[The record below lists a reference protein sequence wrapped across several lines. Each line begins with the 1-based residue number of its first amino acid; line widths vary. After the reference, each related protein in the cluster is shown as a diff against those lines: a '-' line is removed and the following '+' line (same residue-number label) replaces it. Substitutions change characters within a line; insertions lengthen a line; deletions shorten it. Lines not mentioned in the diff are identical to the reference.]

1 MKEEPVQVAMTSA
14 RNKLPGVITAVKRG
28 DVMCQVDMQV
38 GDNHVVA
45 VITTEAADEMG
56 LAVGMEAIATFKST
70 LVMITTQRKRR
81 QRSLTRFVR
90 QCSGHCWRGRVILH
104 VILQLP

>member
-1 MKEEPVQVAMTSA
+1 MAEEGITVVSA

-56 LAVGMEAIATFKST
+56 LEVGMQAVATFKST
-70 LVMITTQRKRR
+70 SVMVTTI
-81 QRSLTRFVR
+81 
-90 QCSGHCWRGRVILH
+90 RGEDRG
-104 VILQLP
+104 Q

>member
-1 MKEEPVQVAMTSA
+1 MKEELTPIALTSA

-56 LAVGMEAIATFKST
+56 LQAGMEAIATFKST
-70 LVMITTQRKRR
+70 SVMITTRR
-81 QRSLTRFVR
+81 SEDGGL
-90 QCSGHCWRGRVILH
+90 
-104 VILQLP
+104 

>member
-1 MKEEPVQVAMTSA
+1 MNHEPIPLTSA
-14 RNKLPGVITAVKRG
+14 RNKLPGTIIAIKRG

-56 LAVGMEAIATFKST
+56 LQVGMQVVATFKST
-70 LVMITTQRKRR
+70 SVMIATLGTQDGA
-81 QRSLTRFVR
+81 L
-90 QCSGHCWRGRVILH
+90 
-104 VILQLP
+104 